1 MGVLECWVPTIKNLI
16 WQRWESVEMYVKRI
30 SEFISFLSLRQH
42 NLETVLSHLI
52 HRVLVDIQATSIFV
66 SSLSDRNEVQMVG
79 QFGINSD
86 IWQVYPE
93 GTSVFDKYPITD
105 AMRTR
110 KTVWINTLPDW
121 GEEYPLL
128 EPYEFPGQEK
138 TFICLAIEKCS
149 TPVAV
154 VGIFAAPIVEVD
166 GEIDTFLGTIAN
178 VLSLYLYSEEKSPTN
193 MNALIDKSI
202 VLRKSAANQI
212 LTERQ
217 MLILKLISENR
228 TNIVISERL
237 GYSESTIRQETI
249 KIYAKLGCDGREEAS
264 EIYRQSLKEEAAAS

>member
-1 MGVLECWVPTIKNLI
+1 
-16 WQRWESVEMYVKRI
+16 MYVKRI
-30 SEFISFLSLRQH
+30 SEFVCFLSLRSH
-42 NLETVLSHLI
+42 TLETVLSHLI

-66 SSLSDRNEVQMVG
+66 SSLSDHNNVEMLG
-79 QFGINSD
+79 QFGID
-86 IWQVYPE
+86 PEIWQVYPQ

-110 KTVWINTLPDW
+110 KTVWINTLPEW

-128 EPYEFPGQEK
+128 MPYKFPTTDK
-138 TFICLAIEKCS
+138 TFICLAIEKCA

-154 VGIFAAPIVEVD
+154 VGIFALPVIEVD
-166 GEIDTFLGTIAN
+166 GEIDTFLGAIAN
-178 VLSLYLYSEEKSPTN
+178 ILSLYLYSEENSPTN
-193 MNALIDKSI
+193 INALSDKSI
-202 VLRKSAANQI
+202 ALRKSSANQI

-249 KIYAKLGCDGREEAS
+249 KIYANLGCNGREEAS
-264 EIYRQSLKEEAAAS
+264 EIYREHLKEQVAAS

>member
-1 MGVLECWVPTIKNLI
+1 
-16 WQRWESVEMYVKRI
+16 MYVKRI
-30 SEFISFLSLRQH
+30 SEFISFLSLRNH
-42 NLETVLSHLI
+42 NLETVLSHLV
-52 HRVLVDIQATSIFV
+52 HRVLVDIQATSVFV
-66 SSLSDRNEVQMVG
+66 SSLSDRNEVEMVG
-79 QFGINSD
+79 QFGINPD
-86 IWQVYPE
+86 IWQVYPG

-264 EIYRQSLKEEAAAS
+264 EIYRRSLKEEAAAS